1 MGYIVSVRQLPPKM
15 RGLDKVLFKTL
26 PVLEKK
32 IKTKNL
38 YGFIMVGKERTKE
51 SMRWDLQSDNWLGL
65 R

>member
-1 MGYIVSVRQLPPKM
+1 M

-38 YGFIMVGKERTKE
+38 YGFIIVGKERTKE